1 MSIYKLLKEGK
12 ITPEEAKELAA
23 DMKAV
28 FGEMR
33 KWTGHVATNV
43 HRNARRKK

>member
-28 FGEMR
+28 FGEMK
-33 KWTGHVATNV
+33 KWAGHV
-43 HRNARRKK
+43 HRNTQKKKRSAP